1 MLLHV
6 DLIDIMVVV
15 NSIAIYYNS
24 ILVKKCV
31 EVMFFDSEKKIEKVI
46 AHYTD

>member
-6 DLIDIMVVV
+6 DLIDIMVGV
-15 NSIAIYYNS
+15 NSLPIFYNTV
-24 ILVKKCV
+24 LGKKCV